1 MIDCGTP
8 DRARTCNRGIRN
20 PLLIRLS
27 YGCIPKLVGERGFE
41 PPTSCSRS
49 KRSASLSYSPLTEIG
64 TPPVNRTPI
73 WSLGN
78 SRPIRWTSGA
88 FEKSLLAWVFRQ
100 FHPHLHHR
108 LGLASFNAPRDLVI
122 GAKLRENISG
132 RIAMTRGTP
141 IGWSPHQAPALLL
154 RERILDTSE
163 LHCHLSCSFLL
174 L

>member
-1 MIDCGTP
+1 M
-8 DRARTCNRGIRN
+8 
-20 PLLIRLS
+20 
-27 YGCIPKLVGERGFE
+27 VGERGFE

-49 KRSASLSYSPLTEIG
+49 KRSASLSYSPLIEIG

-100 FHPHLHHR
+100 LHPHFHNGSALTS
-108 LGLASFNAPRDLVI
+108 LDPPRDLVI
-122 GAKLRENISG
+122 GAELRENIS
-132 RIAMTRGTP
+132 RRVAMCGCPPVIR
-141 IGWSPHQAPALLL
+141 SPHQAPAFLLGKS
-154 RERILDTSE
+154 ILDTSE